1 MTRDLLTSI
10 AIWKWH
16 SSKDVLS
23 FLELISSNYFK
34 IWMNF
39 NYSLVLTNNPF
50 YQYLLTTVFLKSK
63 QRFFSVSWK
72 RISKTYLFNFIY
84 LFMFGWPWFEPD
96 VCQGSWG
103 KMTLQGYEKF
113 ITIKYQVMNNKQVHY
128 FVHYMTASFK
138 MLHVFFL
145 QWELIIK
152 VLIDILLLIQ
162 ELLEG

>member
-1 MTRDLLTSI
+1 MNEFQLFISINQQSLLPIPPHYSI
-10 AIWKWH
+10 
-16 SSKDVLS
+16 SK
-23 FLELISSNYFK
+23 IKTK
-34 IWMNF
+34 I
-39 NYSLVLTNNPF
+39 
-50 YQYLLTTVFLKSK
+50 
-63 QRFFSVSWK
+63 FFSVSWK

-103 KMTLQGYEKF
+103 KMRLQGYEKF
-113 ITIKYQVMNNKQVHY
+113 ITIKYQVMNNKHVHY

-162 ELLEG
+162 ELLER